1 MFKVEKSN
9 LDPTEKV
16 RESRMSEMVRVA
28 KSGVSKHRD
37 KKSKYNCVSSFV
49 PFIVIFIPVLTRTTA
64 RHSVNIH
71 NETSISEFAC
81 KKLEKTLII
90 IIIIIIIIIMIINV
104 CNCTR
109 LFRVY
114 LFLTVI
120 IVIVVTLKILIIFLP
135 YVTVVITLQQK
146 TNVCSLIE

>member
-16 RESRMSEMVRVA
+16 RESRMSEMLRVA

-37 KKSKYNCVSSFV
+37 KKSKCNCVSSFV

-64 RHSVNIH
+64 HHSVNIH

-81 KKLEKTLII
+81 KKLEKTII
-90 IIIIIIIIIMIINV
+90 IIIITIIIINV
-104 CNCTR
+104 CSCTR

-120 IVIVVTLKILIIFLP
+120 VVIVVTLKILIFFYP
-135 YVTVVITLQQK
+135 T
-146 TNVCSLIE
+146 

>member
-16 RESRMSEMVRVA
+16 RESRMSEMLRVA

-37 KKSKYNCVSSFV
+37 KKSKCNCVSSFV

-81 KKLEKTLII
+81 KKLEKTLIM
-90 IIIIIIIIIMIINV
+90 IIIMIINV

-120 IVIVVTLKILIIFLP
+120 VVIVVTLKILIIFLP
-135 YVTVVITLQQK
+135 YVTFVITLQQK

>member
-9 LDPTEKV
+9 WDPTEKV
-16 RESRMSEMVRVA
+16 RESRMSEMLRVA

-37 KKSKYNCVSSFV
+37 KKSKCNYVSSFV

-64 RHSVNIH
+64 HHSVNIH

-90 IIIIIIIIIMIINV
+90 IIIIIIIMIIKV

-120 IVIVVTLKILIIFLP
+120 VVIVVTLKILIIFLP
-135 YVTVVITLQQK
+135 YVTFVITLQQK

>member
-16 RESRMSEMVRVA
+16 RESRMSEMLRVA

-90 IIIIIIIIIMIINV
+90 IIIIIIIMIINV

>member
-9 LDPTEKV
+9 LDPTGKV
-16 RESRMSEMVRVA
+16 RESRMSEMLRVA

-37 KKSKYNCVSSFV
+37 KKSKCNCVSSFV

-64 RHSVNIH
+64 HHSVNIH

-90 IIIIIIIIIMIINV
+90 IIIMIINV

-120 IVIVVTLKILIIFLP
+120 VVIVVTLKILIIFLP
-135 YVTVVITLQQK
+135 YVTFVITLQQK

>member
-16 RESRMSEMVRVA
+16 RESRMSEMLRVA
-28 KSGVSKHRD
+28 KSGVSKHLD

-81 KKLEKTLII
+81 KKLEKTLI

>member
-16 RESRMSEMVRVA
+16 RESRMSEMLRVA

-37 KKSKYNCVSSFV
+37 KKSKCNCVSSFV
-49 PFIVIFIPVLTRTTA
+49 PFIVIFIPVLIRTTA
-64 RHSVNIH
+64 HHSVNIH

-90 IIIIIIIIIMIINV
+90 IIMIINV

-120 IVIVVTLKILIIFLP
+120 VVIVVTLKILIIFLP
-135 YVTVVITLQQK
+135 YVTFVITLQQK

>member
-16 RESRMSEMVRVA
+16 RESRMSEMLRVA

-37 KKSKYNCVSSFV
+37 KKSKCNCVSSFV

-64 RHSVNIH
+64 HHSVNIH
-71 NETSISEFAC
+71 NKTSISEFAC
-81 KKLEKTLII
+81 KKLEKTL
-90 IIIIIIIIIMIINV
+90 IIIIIIMIINV

-120 IVIVVTLKILIIFLP
+120 VVIVVTLKILIIFLP
-135 YVTVVITLQQK
+135 YVTFVITLQQK

>member
-16 RESRMSEMVRVA
+16 RESRMSEILRVA

-90 IIIIIIIIIMIINV
+90 IIIIIMIINV

-135 YVTVVITLQQK
+135 YVTFVITLQQK

>member
-16 RESRMSEMVRVA
+16 RESRMSEMLRVA

-37 KKSKYNCVSSFV
+37 KKSKCNRVSSFV
-49 PFIVIFIPVLTRTTA
+49 PFLFFFIPVMARTTA

-81 KKLEKTLII
+81 KKLEKTLIM
-90 IIIIIIIIIMIINV
+90 IIIMIINV

-120 IVIVVTLKILIIFLP
+120 VVIVVTLKILIIFLP
-135 YVTVVITLQQK
+135 YVTFVITLQQK

>member
-16 RESRMSEMVRVA
+16 RESRMSEMLRVA
-28 KSGVSKHRD
+28 KSGVSKRRD
-37 KKSKYNCVSSFV
+37 KKSKCNCVSSFV

-64 RHSVNIH
+64 HHSVNIH

-90 IIIIIIIIIMIINV
+90 IIIMIINL

-120 IVIVVTLKILIIFLP
+120 VVIVVTLKILIIFLP
-135 YVTVVITLQQK
+135 YVTFVITLQQK

>member
-9 LDPTEKV
+9 LDPTGKV
-16 RESRMSEMVRVA
+16 RESRMSEMLRVA

-37 KKSKYNCVSSFV
+37 KKSKCNCVSSFV

-64 RHSVNIH
+64 HHSVNIH
-71 NETSISEFAC
+71 KETSISEFAC
-81 KKLEKTLII
+81 KKLEKTL
-90 IIIIIIIIIMIINV
+90 IIIIIMIINV

-120 IVIVVTLKILIIFLP
+120 VVIVVTLKILIIFLP
-135 YVTVVITLQQK
+135 YVTFVITLQQK

>member
-1 MFKVEKSN
+1 
-9 LDPTEKV
+9 
-16 RESRMSEMVRVA
+16 MSEMLRVA

-37 KKSKYNCVSSFV
+37 KKSKCNCVSSFV
-49 PFIVIFIPVLTRTTA
+49 PFTVIFIPVLTRTTA
-64 RHSVNIH
+64 HHSVNIH

-90 IIIIIIIIIMIINV
+90 IIIIMIINV

-120 IVIVVTLKILIIFLP
+120 VVIVVTLKILIIFLP
-135 YVTVVITLQQK
+135 YVTFVITLQQK
-146 TNVCSLIE
+146 TNVCSLIEWHIIYVSRKSSLKSKFIKLCP

>member
-16 RESRMSEMVRVA
+16 RESRMSEMLRVA

-37 KKSKYNCVSSFV
+37 KKSKCNCVSSFV

-64 RHSVNIH
+64 HHSVNIH

-81 KKLEKTLII
+81 KKLEKTII
-90 IIIIIIIIIMIINV
+90 IIIIIIITIIIINV
-104 CNCTR
+104 CSCTR

-120 IVIVVTLKILIIFLP
+120 VVIVVTLKILIFFYP
-135 YVTVVITLQQK
+135 T
-146 TNVCSLIE
+146 